1 LALSFN
7 VGLRQE
13 ELDSWDFA
21 DPKYSQDKII
31 MKPVRKIGMTYG
43 SLSAIQPSEKNG
55 RAVRAESA
63 LERDACCLLEFD
75 PSIIEYVEQPLTIK
89 YVEQGKT
96 RRYTPDFFVRY
107 ATGKPAQLIEI
118 KYAEDLRANQAL
130 FARRFLAAKQ
140 HAEAEGWDFNIWTEA
155 EIQTPYLKNAKFLL
169 RFRSP
174 AIFVR
179 AEYRH
184 LILSIVAQLGHTT
197 PAEVLTAAFGSIE
210 KQTELLP
217 VLWYM
222 VSVAQLGCDLSEALT
237 MHSPIWNIH
246 NLPSLIY
253 V

>member
-1 LALSFN
+1 
-7 VGLRQE
+7 
-13 ELDSWDFA
+13 
-21 DPKYSQDKII
+21 

-75 PSIIEYVEQPLTIK
+75 PSVIEYVEQPLTVK

-107 ATGKPAQLIEI
+107 ATGKRAQLIEI

-130 FARRFLAAKQ
+130 FAQRFLAAKK
-140 HAEAEGWDFNIWTEA
+140 HAEVEGWDFNIWTEA

-184 LILSIVAQLGHTT
+184 LLLGLVAQLGRTT
-197 PAEVLTAAFGSIE
+197 PAEVLTAAFESLE
-210 KQTELLP
+210 KQAELLP
-217 VLWYM
+217 VLWYL
-222 VSVAQLGCDLSEALT
+222 VSIAQLGCDLSETLT
-237 MHSPIWNIH
+237 MHSSIWSVY
-246 NLPSLIY
+246 NLSSLSH